1 ELMLIK
7 LCQPLSPSQNDSG
20 VGEGQLKPIAAF
32 TQPAAAKTS
41 VAQTAPVAKVEVKN
55 PETPKS
61 QAPRPAPYNVAAQ
74 PQSTV
79 AEPRVNTANF
89 TPKLR
94 TPGLSLHKTQA
105 AEAQTTAPE
114 SVITEKRNTPFTDST
129 VANLW
134 RAYMHDHGTEHLLI
148 NIMRNC
154 TPSKTDEC
162 LYRVEIENE
171 VQLGLFNDHLADING
186 YMRDNLA
193 NDSFSLEAVI
203 KDGPS
208 SPKTWTE
215 REVLAHMKSTNPEFN
230 AFVDEFK
237 LTLL

>member
-1 ELMLIK
+1 M
-7 LCQPLSPSQNDSG
+7 
-20 VGEGQLKPIAAF
+20 
-32 TQPAAAKTS
+32 
-41 VAQTAPVAKVEVKN
+41 
-55 PETPKS
+55 
-61 QAPRPAPYNVAAQ
+61 
-74 PQSTV
+74 
-79 AEPRVNTANF
+79 
-89 TPKLR
+89 
-94 TPGLSLHKTQA
+94 SLHKTQA